1 MEGKMTRIKK
11 PAVRPELRREWLR
24 RHEEEGQSPPEIA
37 KEDKYD
43 VRTVRKQIEIEIQ
56 ERERRESRSIVLR
69 QALEKHYSDLVTF
82 TQKLDSHITG
92 ETGSLSLIKEDPMWS
107 ALKEHIPRS
116 TLWKNL
122 NRYEALSEEFRH
134 AENKIRDQLELL
146 VRSRTPLKFPV
157 PRGEEGLSL
166 GIVDMLT
173 AHFKFTARGEVGLDK
188 RTDFK
193 IETADQRMK
202 LIDYGPFTIG
212 GVPKQRVDEVKKLV
226 LDLMG
231 EVITRED
238 HEEMSRLLTR
248 LERVKHDLHDELLIV
263 ILRRVVPGRCRYCP
277 L

>member
-37 KEDKYD
+37 KEYKYD
-43 VRTVRKQIEIEIQ
+43 VRTVRKQIEIERQ
-56 ERERRESRSIVLR
+56 ERERREARSIVLR
-69 QALEKHYSDLVTF
+69 QALEKHYSDLCVF
-82 TQKLDSHITG
+82 AQKLDSHITG
-92 ETGSLSLIKEDPMWS
+92 ETGSLSIIKDDPIWS
-107 ALKEHIPRS
+107 ALKEHMPRS

-122 NRYEALSEEFRH
+122 SRWETLWEEVRRT
-134 AENKIRDQLELL
+134 ESKLRGQLELL
-146 VRSRTPLKFPV
+146 VRSRAPLKFPV

-173 AHFKFTARGEVGLDK
+173 AHFKFTVQGEVGLDK

-193 IETADQRMK
+193 IETTDQRMV

-212 GVPKQRVDEVKKLV
+212 GVPKQRVDEVKNLV
-226 LDLMG
+226 LDLIH

-238 HEEMSRLLTR
+238 HEEMRRLLTR

-263 ILRRVVPGRCRYCP
+263 ILRRVVPGRCQYCP

>member
-24 RHEEEGQSPPEIA
+24 CNEAEGQSPPEIA
-37 KEDKYD
+37 EEYKYD
-43 VRTVRKQIEIEIQ
+43 VRTVRKQIEIERQ
-56 ERERRESRSIVLR
+56 ERERREARSIVLR
-69 QALEKHYSDLVTF
+69 QALEKHYSDLCVF
-82 TQKLDSHITG
+82 AQKLDSHITG
-92 ETGSLSLIKEDPMWS
+92 ETGSLSIIKVDPMWS
-107 ALKEHIPRS
+107 ALKGHIPRS

-122 NRYEALSEEFRH
+122 SRCETLWEETRRTESELKGH
-134 AENKIRDQLELL
+134 LELL
-146 VRSRTPLKFPV
+146 VRSRSPMKFPV

-166 GIVDMLT
+166 GIIDMLM
-173 AHFKFTARGEVGLDK
+173 AHFKFTAQDGVGLDK

-193 IETADQRMK
+193 IEIADQRMY
-202 LIDYGPFTIG
+202 LIDYGQFTIG